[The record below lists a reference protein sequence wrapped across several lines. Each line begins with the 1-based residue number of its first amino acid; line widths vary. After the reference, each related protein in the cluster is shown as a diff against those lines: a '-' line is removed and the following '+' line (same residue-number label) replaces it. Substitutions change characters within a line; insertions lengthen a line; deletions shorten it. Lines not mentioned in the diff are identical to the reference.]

1 MHSFLILTKSCNVDV
16 QKQQKSI
23 SEYEIWLSLNSFIVN
38 FRSLTFLSLR
48 LHQTLNFNF
57 SCCTNV
63 CFYVFMFYI
72 VLL

>member
-16 QKQQKSI
+16 QKQQNSI